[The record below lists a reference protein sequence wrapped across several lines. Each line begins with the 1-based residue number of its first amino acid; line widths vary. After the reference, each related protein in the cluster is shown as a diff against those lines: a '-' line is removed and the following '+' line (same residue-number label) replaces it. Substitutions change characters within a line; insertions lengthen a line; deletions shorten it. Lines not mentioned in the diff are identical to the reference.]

1 MFSEKRNSLRFTRS
15 KTVYIKTSFLLTQ
28 KLNIF
33 INVLVYCFRTFR
45 LTQEVTLYSR
55 FWRDQNNLW
64 NLFKPSAHLFFKST
78 TKIPKQRT
86 KLFKVNKKDTR
97 TMSMTSF
104 WYFYVNFEQNSTIVL
119 VFLLLALNKLI
130 LARKRTVQTLEQSRL
145 TLL

>member
-1 MFSEKRNSLRFTRS
+1 MNWSSTG

-33 INVLVYCFRTFR
+33 INLLVYCFRTFR

-55 FWRDQNNLW
+55 FWRDQNNVW
-64 NLFKPSAHLFFKST
+64 NLFKLSAHLFFKST

-97 TMSMTSF
+97 TTSMTSF
-104 WYFYVNFEQNSTIVL
+104 WYFYVNFEQSSTIVL

>member
-1 MFSEKRNSLRFTRS
+1 MNWNSTS

-33 INVLVYCFRTFR
+33 INLLVYCLRTFR
-45 LTQEVTLYSR
+45 LNQEVTLYSR
-55 FWRDQNNLW
+55 FWRDQNNVW
-64 NLFKPSAHLFFKST
+64 NLFKPSAHLFFKAT

-97 TMSMTSF
+97 TTSRRHSGIF
-104 WYFYVNFEQNSTIVL
+104 NVNFEQNSSIIL